1 MAETIR
7 TADGVTA
14 APSDCPPLMTPF
26 SLRGLTI
33 PNRVVLSPMCM
44 YSSEDGMAGDWQLV
58 HLGSRA
64 VGGAGLVLTEMTNVR
79 ADGRIS
85 PGCAGLWRPEHVAP
99 WKRVVD
105 FVHGHSNAGIGIQ
118 LAHAGRK
125 GSVPVAW
132 ERGGGPLGER
142 GWEIIAPSAL
152 PFSDS
157 SPMPREMTTDDI
169 AAITDCFA
177 RSAAWALE
185 ADFDMIELHM
195 GHGYLLSSF
204 MSPLANKRTDGYG
217 GSLEARM
224 RFPLEVFRAVRA
236 VWPENRPISA
246 RISAI
251 DWEEGGNT
259 IEDGIE
265 ISRML
270 FDAGLDIVDVSTG
283 NVTGERRPDMPGLFQ
298 TPYSEAIRKA
308 TGKPTMTVG
317 NIRNAADANA
327 VIAEGRADLCCVAR
341 WHLFD
346 PYFAHHAARDLGQE
360 PDWPKQYLNV
370 RKALS

>member
-1 MAETIR
+1 MTEISTKVTGTSAGPET
-7 TADGVTA
+7 
-14 APSDCPPLMTPF
+14 PSVLTPF
-26 SLRGLTI
+26 TLRGLTV
-33 PNRVVLSPMCM
+33 PNRIVLSPMCM
-44 YSSEDGMAGDWQLV
+44 YSAVDGTVGDWQLV

-64 VGGAGLVLTEMTNVR
+64 LGGAGLILTEMTNVR

-85 PGCAGLWRPEHVAP
+85 PGCAGLWRPEHMPP

-105 FVHGHSNAGIGIQ
+105 FVHSQSEAKIGIQ

-125 GSVPVAW
+125 GSTPVAW
-132 ERGGGPLGER
+132 KRADGPLGDR
-142 GWEIIAPSAL
+142 GWEIIAPSAI
-152 PFSDS
+152 PFSKS
-157 SPMPREMTTDDI
+157 SPMPREMTDDDI

-177 RSAAWALE
+177 KAAVWALE

-204 MSPLANKRTDGYG
+204 MSPLSNKRTDGYG

-236 VWPENRPISA
+236 VWPEDRPISA

-265 ISRML
+265 MSRML
-270 FDAGLDIVDVSTG
+270 FDEGIDVVDVSTG
-283 NVTGERRPDMPGLFQ
+283 NVTGDRRPDLPGLFQ
-298 TPYSEAIRKA
+298 APYAEAIRKA

-317 NIRNAADANA
+317 NIRSAEDANA
-327 VIAEGRADLCCVAR
+327 VIEDGRADFCCVAR

-346 PYFAHHAARDLGQE
+346 PYFGHHVAHELGAE
-360 PDWPKQYLNV
+360 PHWPKQYLNV
-370 RKALS
+370 RKAIS